1 MEDLVAHITHVV
13 LFKWRE
19 DAPEDAIEAAA
30 AGLAGLADLVPDILE
45 LEVGRNFSER
55 SQGYSLALLV
65 RFPHR
70 AALEAY
76 APHPAHQRVVTEL
89 IRPIAESVLV
99 ADYEA

>member
-1 MEDLVAHITHVV
+1 MAHITHVV
-13 LFKWRE
+13 LFRWRA
-19 DAPEDAIEAAA
+19 DAPAEAIKAAA
-30 AGLAGLADLVPDILE
+30 EGLAELATLVPNILE
-45 LEVGRNFSER
+45 LEVGYNFSDR
-55 SQGYSLALLV
+55 SQGYGLALLV
-65 RFPHR
+65 RFPNR